1 MTNVT
6 MRTNAKKMRRNMMK
20 MNRTR
25 KRKRKRKR
33 KRMKA
38 TKKEDFL
45 VIILISMLTGSEI
58 RTRPRI

>member
-20 MNRTR
+20 MNRT
-25 KRKRKRKR
+25 RKRKRKR